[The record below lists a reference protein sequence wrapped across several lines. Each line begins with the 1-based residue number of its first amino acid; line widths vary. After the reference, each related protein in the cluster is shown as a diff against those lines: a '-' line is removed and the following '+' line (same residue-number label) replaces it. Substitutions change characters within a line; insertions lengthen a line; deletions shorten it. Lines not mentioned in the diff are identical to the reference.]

1 MNEIAESDWFKAG
14 AYWMALG
21 SFAIVPPFARTPIGA
36 LARALFEITLVIH
49 GAEAIYCLGLTART
63 GMDRRRWFWRTIVLG
78 YLAIRRLHALSQPPP
93 PAVTHDSGGAA

>member
-1 MNEIAESDWFKAG
+1 MNEIAESDWLKAG
-14 AYWMALG
+14 AYWIALG
-21 SFAIVPPFARTPIGA
+21 VFAIAPPFAHTPIGS

-49 GAEAIYCLGLTART
+49 CAEAIYCLGLTART

-93 PAVTHDSGGAA
+93 PAVTHDPVVAA